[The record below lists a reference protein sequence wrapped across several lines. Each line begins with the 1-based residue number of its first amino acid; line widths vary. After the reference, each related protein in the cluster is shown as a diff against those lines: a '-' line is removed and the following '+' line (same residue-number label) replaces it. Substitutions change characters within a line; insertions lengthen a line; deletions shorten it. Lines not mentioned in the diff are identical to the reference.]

1 MTGVMDI
8 LLCGDQVFD
17 RHAYLQSQLLSNRSN
32 HILSFFFQQVNFA
45 LRREIAQLSPLEVNH
60 IPVFSTLEELVNRD
74 SSQSNHHLG
83 IQSALLCISQL
94 AHYME

>member
-17 RHAYLQSQLLSNRSN
+17 SHALRSQCLTGRSN

-60 IPVFSTLEELVNRD
+60 IPVFSTIEELVNRD
-74 SSQSNHHLG
+74 SSQSKHHPG
-83 IQSALLCISQL
+83 IQNALLCISQL

>member
-8 LLCGDQVFD
+8 LLCGDQVSD
-17 RHAYLQSQLLSNRSN
+17 SHAYLRSQLLGGRSN
-32 HILSFFFQQVNFA
+32 HILGFFFQQVNFA

-60 IPVFSTLEELVNRD
+60 IPAFSTVEELVNRD
-74 SSQSNHHLG
+74 SSQSKHHAG
-83 IQSALLCISQL
+83 IQNALLCISQL